1 MNVALIDY
9 ETRNF
14 YYCDNETRYLQNV
27 KKAIQFQQN
36 KLKNRDIQRKYRK
49 KYLMPLLTMAT
60 YLKRNGINVSYLS
73 LPQDEDLFEETV
85 RAADFVYLWA
95 KTAAYPNVSE
105 IIRRIKINYGVTTI
119 LGGYHAMGL
128 PKEVLEDLPE
138 LDYACVGESER
149 TLLQLVQGKSLDSIH
164 GIAYRRNG
172 TIIVHSKPDQVEP
185 SELLEPDYSI
195 LHGNKK
201 NYRYAI
207 QTTRSCP
214 YRCKYCLYGYYGG
227 SVRNR
232 SIESL
237 ERELRQIKEICGSK
251 LDMHILDNII
261 GYDIEHLKAFSN
273 LVHSLEMNIGFSGD
287 IRAEFLQKPEQVD
300 VLKNLGV
307 RQLFFGFEDADAF
320 CREHAGR
327 YMDEDVLTKALQNLK
342 KYSNIEANCYWMMG
356 LPGTTSKSFDKNINV
371 AVRLIE
377 EGLIESICTDTIY
390 VPRPGSPMFD
400 HAEDFGI
407 RIVDWNWRHYQRS
420 NYMPVYE
427 LSTISR
433 QEIRDGLVRFDRAVI
448 DAQLKM
454 LGMSEAYVYDE
465 YQKWAEENGIV
476 I

>member
-172 TIIVHSKPDQVEP
+172 TIIVHSKPDQV
-185 SELLEPDYSI
+185 
-195 LHGNKK
+195 
-201 NYRYAI
+201 
-207 QTTRSCP
+207 
-214 YRCKYCLYGYYGG
+214 
-227 SVRNR
+227 
-232 SIESL
+232 
-237 ERELRQIKEICGSK
+237 
-251 LDMHILDNII
+251 
-261 GYDIEHLKAFSN
+261 
-273 LVHSLEMNIGFSGD
+273 
-287 IRAEFLQKPEQVD
+287 
-300 VLKNLGV
+300 
-307 RQLFFGFEDADAF
+307 
-320 CREHAGR
+320 
-327 YMDEDVLTKALQNLK
+327 
-342 KYSNIEANCYWMMG
+342 
-356 LPGTTSKSFDKNINV
+356 
-371 AVRLIE
+371 
-377 EGLIESICTDTIY
+377 
-390 VPRPGSPMFD
+390 
-400 HAEDFGI
+400 
-407 RIVDWNWRHYQRS
+407 
-420 NYMPVYE
+420 
-427 LSTISR
+427 
-433 QEIRDGLVRFDRAVI
+433 
-448 DAQLKM
+448 
-454 LGMSEAYVYDE
+454 
-465 YQKWAEENGIV
+465 
-476 I
+476 